1 MEALNNI
8 SSLKLDGKV
17 VFLRSD
23 LNVPLKGSEI
33 TDETRITASL
43 ATIRHLLGRNCKI
56 LLASHLGRPKGMNNS
71 EFSLAPVAAKLKEL
85 IPEPVIFCT
94 NCIGEEVDSALS
106 KLNGKGVI
114 LLENLR
120 FHGGE
125 EQNDLQF
132 AKQLARPADFYINDA
147 FGTAH
152 RAHASTFELANLLP
166 SAPGFLLQSEIEH
179 LSQVLENPRRPLVT
193 ILGGSKVSSKL
204 TVLSNLLEVSDKV
217 LLGGGMIFTFYKA
230 KGLEIGKSLFEEGF
244 LSQAKSLLE
253 MYPDKLVL
261 PIDVLTVPEID
272 EIAPIKVSDIDKIE
286 EGQMGVDIGQNSLK
300 IFKTH
305 IQGAGTVLWN
315 GPMGIFEIKAFSG
328 GTRAIC
334 ETLASLKD
342 CVTIVGGGDSVAA
355 VTQMGYADQM
365 THISTGGGASLEF
378 LEGKEL
384 PGIAALCK

>member
-71 EFSLAPVAAKLKEL
+71 EFSLAPVAARLKEL

>member
-305 IQGAGTVLWN
+305 IEGAGTVLWN

>member
-1 MEALNNI
+1 MQASNNI

-23 LNVPLKGSEI
+23 LNVPLKNGKI
-33 TDETRITASL
+33 TDDTRITASL
-43 ATIRHLLGRNCKI
+43 TTIRHLLDRNCKI
-56 LLASHLGRPKGMNNS
+56 LLGSHLGRPKGIKNP
-71 EFSLAPVAAKLKEL
+71 EFSLEPVAARLKEL
-85 IPEPVIFCT
+85 IPEPVIFCSD
-94 NCIGEEVDSALS
+94 CIGQEVSDALE
-106 KLNGKGVI
+106 KFKGQGVI

-120 FHGGE
+120 FYPGE
-125 EQNDLQF
+125 EDNDLQF
-132 AKQLARPADFYINDA
+132 AKRLAEAAEFYINDA

-152 RAHASTFELANLLP
+152 RAHASTYELANLLP
-166 SAPGFLLQSEIEH
+166 AAPGFLLQSEIEH
-179 LSQVLENPRRPLVT
+179 LSMVLENPKRPLVT

-204 TVLSNLLEVSDKV
+204 TVLNNLLEVSDKV

-230 KGLEIGKSLFEEGF
+230 QGFEIGKSLFEEGF

-261 PIDVLTVPEID
+261 PSDVLTVSEIS
-272 EIAPIKVSDIDKIE
+272 ESASISLANIDAIDPDH
-286 EGQMGVDIGQNSLK
+286 MGVDIGQKSLDL
-300 IFKTH
+300 FMTH

-328 GTRAIC
+328 GTRAVC
-334 ETLASLKD
+334 EALANLEE
-342 CVTIVGGGDSVAA
+342 CTTIVGGGDSVAA
-355 VTQMGYADQM
+355 VNQMGYAGQM

-384 PGIAALCK
+384 PGVTALCR